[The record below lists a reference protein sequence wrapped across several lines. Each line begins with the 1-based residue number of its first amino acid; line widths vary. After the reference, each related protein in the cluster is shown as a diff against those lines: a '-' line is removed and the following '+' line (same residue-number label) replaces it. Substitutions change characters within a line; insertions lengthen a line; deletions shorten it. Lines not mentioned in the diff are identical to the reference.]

1 MFGAD
6 GEDGLIR
13 FWNCFHETGR
23 FGSGPVTPASLAPV
37 LRTEVSRTL
46 GRAIQ
51 NWR

>member
-6 GEDGLIR
+6 GQDGLVR
-13 FWNCFHETGR
+13 FWNCFHATDR
-23 FGSGPVTPASLAPV
+23 LSSGTVTAASLAPM
-37 LRTEVSRTL
+37 LRTEASETL